1 MAPPRAQDREVRHF
15 LYPLNPAAE
24 EGYVLIGANGDEVP
38 ASYAG
43 FLKSLDYAK
52 PDEWGLAT
60 GHRKVRTGDMV
71 WAYFV
76 KPDGAI
82 RAVGRVREAPHWNSS
97 WDRWAVWVAWDKAL
111 TERLAKHP
119 ISYDEYQQRVQGAV
133 NEANA
138 RTLGV
143 LSSWLQ
149 GNQPASSRQRDI
161 AVGFVT
167 QEVEARLGQR
177 EFRSHLMKVYGNKC
191 AITSCG
197 VESVL
202 QAAHIRG
209 VRDGGDHAVSN
220 GLLLRA
226 DIHNLFDRGLI
237 WIAADLTI
245 RTAHELAGT
254 EYAQYEG
261 RDVRVPALVRDRPSK
276 ASLRRHRSVH
286 DR

>member
-1 MAPPRAQDREVRHF
+1 VASIGARHPGIRHF
-15 LYPLNPAAE
+15 LYPLNPESE
-24 EGYVLIGANGDEVP
+24 EGYVFIGTDGAEVP
-38 ASYAG
+38 TSYVG
-43 FLKSLDYAK
+43 FLKSLDYRK

-60 GHRKVRTGDMV
+60 GHRKLRTGDMV

-82 RAVGRVREAPHWNSS
+82 RAVGHALEAPHWNSK
-97 WDRWAVWVAWDKAL
+97 WDRWAVWIAWDRAL
-111 TERLAKHP
+111 TERLVKQP
-119 ISYDEYQQRVQGAV
+119 IRYEEYQQRVQGAV

-138 RTLGV
+138 RTLAV
-143 LSSWLQ
+143 LSSWLE
-149 GNQPASSRQRDI
+149 GNQSASSRQRDI

-167 QEVEARLGQR
+167 QEVETRLGQR
-177 EFRSHLMKVYGNKC
+177 DFRSHLMKAYGNQC
-191 AITSCG
+191 AVTGCG
-197 VESVL
+197 VETVL

-245 RTAHELAGT
+245 HIASELKAT
-254 EYAQYEG
+254 EYARYEG
-261 RDVRVPALVRDRPSK
+261 RDVRAPSVDRDRPSRS
-276 ASLRRHRSVH
+276 SLRRHRSLH
-286 DR
+286 GR